1 MKNKKSRKI
10 LFYATILLLLAVNLF
25 PFLIML
31 MTSFKDSQEAIATT
45 QTIFPK
51 EWTFE
56 HYQDIFNA
64 EIFPFIMYFKNS
76 LVISLIASVTAV
88 VIGISFDKTTM
99 LLSSFPYRSLPRLH
113 HPKHLLHL
121 TKQIERTLAHSLFLH
136 Q

>member
-88 VIGISFDKTTM
+88 VIGISGHTLCQNYASKLARKSM
-99 LLSSFPYRSLPRLH
+99 LAFIPSICFPV
-113 HPKHLLHL
+113 
-121 TKQIERTLAHSLFLH
+121 F
-136 Q
+136 